1 MADRP
6 DPSRS
11 VIVLG
16 ASPDRSRFSNKAVRS
31 YAELGY
37 TVYPVHPKES
47 RIEGWRAFPSV
58 EAVEGEAR
66 TLLMYV
72 RPEVGLAVI
81 DEAPARGVSDV
92 FVNPGSGSPELVARI
107 LELGMN
113 PIEACSIVAVGR
125 SPADYGD

>member
-1 MADRP
+1 MTDMP

-16 ASPDRSRFSNKAVRS
+16 ASPDRSRYSNKAVRS

-37 TVYPVHPKES
+37 TVYPVHPKEPE
-47 RIEGWRAFPSV
+47 IEGWKASSSV
-58 EAVEGEAR
+58 DAVDGEAG

-81 DEAPARGVSDV
+81 SQAPGKGVREV
-92 FVNPGSGSPELVARI
+92 FVNPGSGSPELVAKIR
-107 LELGMN
+107 ELGMN
-113 PIEACSIVAVGR
+113 PVEACSIVAVGK